1 MTDLKT
7 IMPRTVVIMVALPIV
22 HLGTSPIV
30 VATGKIQKGGGGGG
44 GPNQHDFFVYTV
56 VGPLIIFLDLPIIT
70 YYMYDHTT
78 CY

>member
-30 VATGKIQKGGGGGG
+30 VATGKIQKGGGGGEV
-44 GPNQHDFFVYTV
+44 PTNM
-56 VGPLIIFLDLPIIT
+56 IFLCIQ
-70 YYMYDHTT
+70 
-78 CY
+78 